1 MVLIGVRAEGSGAE
15 ARARTEI
22 LARRLKTISDPT
34 RLAMVEVLRSAPSTV
49 TELAALFGLA
59 QPTVSN
65 HVKILRDAGLVAN
78 SMEGGHR
85 VLVLQR
91 DALDALLDGL
101 LWMVAP
107 ARQAD
112 PIVRSA
118 SRAPDAER
126 TAQSGIR

>member
-1 MVLIGVRAEGSGAE
+1 
-15 ARARTEI
+15 
-22 LARRLKTISDPT
+22 
-34 RLAMVEVLRSAPSTV
+34 
-49 TELAALFGLA
+49 
-59 QPTVSN
+59 
-65 HVKILRDAGLVAN
+65 
-78 SMEGGHR
+78 MEGGHR

-112 PIVRSA
+112 PTVRSA
-118 SRAPDAER
+118 SLPPDADR

>member
-1 MVLIGVRAEGSGAE
+1 
-15 ARARTEI
+15 
-22 LARRLKTISDPT
+22 
-34 RLAMVEVLRSAPSTV
+34 
-49 TELAALFGLA
+49 
-59 QPTVSN
+59 
-65 HVKILRDAGLVAN
+65 VKILRDAGLVAN